1 MFSYISSVFV
11 LLLTMR
17 YEINSLGVY
26 ILKFNNVQEDIYNQC
41 DNINKPICQGLQ
53 YQKTKMPNSVGITNQ
68 EDSEKRMKDYY
79 PLINIQCSHYFR
91 FFLCTIYFPMCTD
104 VFGGSKALLPCK
116 QLCIYIQSRCEPYIQ
131 AFKLKWPVELNCTAL
146 PANSTMCIQ
155 PRSYEQDLN
164 RTLDSKSIDELRK
177 LYPYYN
183 NLFNSYDSKLKHVE
197 NENPIKEL
205 GSKCLES
212 HVLFPSGFDNKT
224 KSVLNTCRPRCDINF
239 WYSSSDKTLARM
251 WYLIWTVLCLV
262 SSFVAI
268 LTFVFDQKERFMYP
282 ERPIIF
288 IVLCYGFVCI
298 FNLFQ
303 FGLGRKRIVC
313 QATHTDPQEVILM
326 KEGFESPMCTLTFL
340 GMYYFDMVAALW
352 WLMLAISCYLAS
364 ARKWSCEG
372 LERISNVMHI
382 VAWTIPAISTTI
394 VLILHKID
402 ADELL
407 GSCYVGRQ
415 NSKAN
420 LFFILLPRMIY
431 FLLGSVLLILSFRS
445 LLILRKNMAHNKL
458 NLIMDVLQNQQSLE
472 KFIAKTGIFC
482 GVYGVP
488 MTCYI
493 GCQMYYY
500 MHIDQWNQVGM
511 MNIGSECVNK
521 HGLRWS
527 DKSCLKNLPLP
538 LIEIRLL
545 EIFSTLV
552 IGITSG
558 MWMWCNKKTLVNLH
572 KFLKAKLTCSYEE
585 KRISNSLIPMK
596 ENHASCSITS
606 QNVESSVSTNKF
618 KFPQIGIPPKFNNDL
633 SRFNQQIL
641 ICNV

>member
-1 MFSYISSVFV
+1 MNDNHRV
-11 LLLTMR
+11 
-17 YEINSLGVY
+17 
-26 ILKFNNVQEDIYNQC
+26 KQNQ
-41 DNINKPICQGLQ
+41 L
-53 YQKTKMPNSVGITNQ
+53 
-68 EDSEKRMKDYY
+68 
-79 PLINIQCSHYFR
+79 
-91 FFLCTIYFPMCTD
+91 
-104 VFGGSKALLPCK
+104 
-116 QLCIYIQSRCEPYIQ
+116 
-131 AFKLKWPVELNCTAL
+131 
-146 PANSTMCIQ
+146 
-155 PRSYEQDLN
+155 
-164 RTLDSKSIDELRK
+164 
-177 LYPYYN
+177 
-183 NLFNSYDSKLKHVE
+183 
-197 NENPIKEL
+197 ENPVPET
-205 GSKCLES
+205 GFKCLAS
-212 HVLFPSGFDNKT
+212 HVAFQSAFDNNT
-224 KSVLNTCRPRCDINF
+224 KSVINICRPRCDSNF

-251 WYLIWTVLCLV
+251 WYLIWTVLCLI
-262 SSFVAI
+262 SSVVAI

-288 IVLCYGFVCI
+288 IVLCYGFMCI

-303 FGLGRKRIVC
+303 LGLDRKRIVC
-313 QATHTDPQEVILM
+313 QYSLKNPNEDILM
-326 KEGFESPMCTLTFL
+326 KEGSESPMCTLTFL

-372 LERISNVMHI
+372 LERISNIMHI
-382 VAWTIPAISTTI
+382 VAWTIPAISTTV

-415 NSKAN
+415 NSRAN

-431 FLLGSVLLILSFRS
+431 FSLGSVLLVLSFRS
-445 LLILRKNMAHNKL
+445 LMILRKNMAHNKL

-493 GCQMYYY
+493 GCQLYYY
-500 MHIDQWNQVGM
+500 MYIDQWNQ
-511 MNIGSECVNK
+511 IGNMAVILGNECVNK

-527 DKSCLKNLPLP
+527 DKSCLKGLPLP

-572 KFLKAKLTCSYEE
+572 QFIKAKLTCSYQE
-585 KRISNSLIPMK
+585 KRISNSSIPLK
-596 ENHASCSITS
+596 DKNASCSITS
-606 QNVESSVSTNKF
+606 QNVDSSVSTNKF
-618 KFPQIGIPPKFNNDL
+618 KFPQIDIPTKFNSDL
-633 SRFNQQIL
+633 TRFNQQIL